1 MGYPHYT
8 KYRGMYVIHNVKNI
22 KRRDERKKKK
32 ESVLPYKIQIAIQY
46 N

>member
-32 ESVLPYKIQIAIQY
+32 KRKVSFPIRSR
-46 N
+46 